1 MTTHRT
7 HQPAQEGHS
16 QFAKR
21 GQSSEE
27 RMPEDNSS
35 EKFGP
40 DETAPEGDEVRSLAE
55 REGKQPQDGKDYG
68 SGGSYGYGGGFEHGG
83 EKGYDQAPATH
94 AAGEQEEF
102 YESTGGFG
110 HDTEGYRRSGLGHPG
125 REAKRP
131 AAKTADGAPAS
142 GHPAAERA
150 SEPHEQ
156 QQTDAGKGFSQDSG
170 YAQSGG
176 SPSPG
181 GKKKN

>member
-7 HQPAQEGHS
+7 QQPAQEGHS

-27 RMPEDNSS
+27 RMPEDNSA

-55 REGKQPQDGKDYG
+55 REGKQPQDGKVYG

-83 EKGYDQAPATH
+83 EKGYDQTPATH

-110 HDTEGYRRSGLGHPG
+110 HDAEGYRRSGIGHPG
-125 REAKRP
+125 REERRP

-142 GHPAAERA
+142 VERA
-150 SEPHEQ
+150 PGPRKQ

-181 GKKKN
+181 GKKKH